1 MFFNIVWTSHI
12 SSFANLES
20 HLRIQPASVTLRNQL
35 RIAIPDGQTT
45 FESLLILFLKGNGI
59 PCPGLFAEAK
69 IYFNRLVDLSTIEE
83 DGFRSRMFCW
93 AATGSCDREPDAS
106 RIMVRYANDRH

>member
-20 HLRIQPASVTLRNQL
+20 HLRIQPAPVTLRNQL

-69 IYFNRLVDLSTIEE
+69 IYFNRLVDLSTIKE